1 MIIVLKANEVTQ
13 ENLDAALETFGK
25 KRTGNKKPLAKHFG
39 KLKRGI
45 DGVQY
50 QREVRDEWN

>member
-1 MIIVLKANEVTQ
+1 MVIVLKANEVTQ
-13 ENLDAALETFGK
+13 ENLDATLEKFGK
-25 KRTGNKKPLAKHFG
+25 KRIGNKKPLVKYFG

-50 QREVRDEWN
+50 QREARDEWD